1 MLMSIE
7 DAATFLGMS
16 EETVRYLAR
25 SKRIPAGK
33 IGRKWRLNKD
43 DLEKFLREQYE
54 NPAPVAISNGV
65 GVGAQPHQ

>member
-33 IGRKWRLNKD
+33 IGRKWRLNKE
-43 DLEKFLREQYE
+43 DLEKFLREQYVE
-54 NPAPVAISNGV
+54 SKPASPVDSNRV
-65 GVGAQPHQ
+65 GVPAH

>member
-7 DAATFLGMS
+7 DASKFLGMS

-33 IGRKWRLNKD
+33 IGRKWRLSKS
-43 DLEKFLREQYE
+43 DLESFLRDQYVE
-54 NPAPVAISNGV
+54 VQSAPNKEPESIAGTAN
-65 GVGAQPHQ
+65 A

>member
-7 DAATFLGMS
+7 DAASFLGMS
-16 EETVRYLAR
+16 TETVRYLAR

-33 IGRKWRLNKD
+33 IGRKWRLNKE

-54 NPAPVAISNGV
+54 QPAKSSAESVRDGV
-65 GVGAQPHQ
+65 GLQPH